1 MIIEQMPQAVRG
13 FYPTVL
19 WRGKKNE
26 KCIYLTFDDGP
37 TEENTMW
44 ILRKLDDFGIKATFF
59 CIGKNAEEKQALF
72 EEIKRRGHCVGSHGY
87 SHVRGLWLHSKEYFS
102 DIRKAASII
111 KSKLYRPPH
120 GRIRPVQAL
129 YLSRKYKIVLWD
141 VITRDY
147 DRDLRPEDV
156 YQIAVK
162 YGRNGS
168 IVVFHD
174 SVKARTNMRYA
185 FPKAV
190 EYWKAQ
196 GFEFKTLD
204 DLSPME
210 VEQQK

>member
-1 MIIEQMPQAVRG
+1 MIIEQMPQYVRG

-19 WRGKKNE
+19 WRGKKSE

-59 CIGKNAEEKQALF
+59 CIGKNVEQRPKLF
-72 EEIKRRGHCVGSHGY
+72 EEIKKRGHGIGSHGY
-87 SHVRGLWLHSKEYFS
+87 DHVRGLWLHNKRFFA
-102 DIRKAASII
+102 DIRKAAAITG
-111 KSKLYRPPH
+111 SKLYRPPH

-129 YLSRKYKIVLWD
+129 YLSRKHKIVLWD

-147 DRDLRPEDV
+147 DRDLHPDDV
-156 YQIAVK
+156 FKIAVK
-162 YGRNGS
+162 YGRPGS

-174 SVKARTNMRYA
+174 SVKAQQNMRYA

-190 EYWKAQ
+190 AYWLKQ
-196 GFEFKTLD
+196 GYEFKTL
-204 DLSPME
+204 
-210 VEQQK
+210 